1 MEYRQLGRTGL
12 GVSAVGLGTEYL
24 LDIPGQ
30 EATRVIREAIEA
42 GVNYFDLFYA
52 QPAFRDTMG
61 AAFAPRREAVTLAG
75 HLGAI
80 VRDGQSDKTREA
92 DLALEFIEDFL
103 KRYRTDRVDVL
114 FLHNSDTR
122 EDYERIMADGG
133 LCDLAERLVLAGKAR
148 FVGFSGHT
156 VETALL
162 AARSGRIDVLMFPV
176 NLAGHAVEGKDDLFS
191 ACAAAGVA
199 LVAMK
204 PFAGGRLLGDQA
216 HLEADSRL
224 LGKGRRTLEKSAPV
238 TPVQCI
244 SYALSRLGVSTV
256 VPGCASVT
264 ELQQSLA
271 WLDADAGE
279 RDFSRAIRDFRH
291 FAAGKCVYCNHCL
304 PCPARINIGDLMRL
318 LDTARVRTTAE
329 TAARYAALAAEA
341 SDCTACGACV
351 ERCPF
356 GADPASAMREAAELF
371 S

>member
-12 GVSAVGLGTEYL
+12 GVSTVGLGTEYL
-24 LDIPGQ
+24 LDIPGH
-30 EATRVIREAIEA
+30 EALRVIHEAVAA

-61 AAFAPRREAVTLAG
+61 AAFAGRREEVILAG
-75 HLGAI
+75 HLGAT
-80 VRDGQSDKTREA
+80 VRDGQSDKTRETG
-92 DLALEFIEDFL
+92 LALEFIEDFL

-114 FLHNSDTR
+114 FLHNSDTH
-122 EDYERIMADGG
+122 EDCERIMADGG
-133 LCDLAERLVLAGKAR
+133 LCDLAESLVCAGKAR
-148 FVGFSGHT
+148 FIGFSGHS

-162 AARSGRIDVLMFPV
+162 AVETGRVDVLMFPI
-176 NLAGHAVEGKDDLFS
+176 NLAGHEVEGKDELFS
-191 ACAAAGVA
+191 ACAAADVA

-216 HLEADSRL
+216 RLEADSRL

-244 SYALSRLGVSTV
+244 SYAVSRLGVSTV
-256 VPGCASVT
+256 VPGCASVR
-264 ELQQSLA
+264 ELEQSLA

-291 FAAGKCVYCNHCL
+291 FAADKCVYCNHCL
-304 PCPARINIGDLMRL
+304 PCPAKINIGDLMRL
-318 LDTARVRTTAE
+318 LDTARVRMREE
-329 TAARYAALAAEA
+329 TAARYAALAADA

-356 GADPASAMREAAELF
+356 GAEPASAMQEAAELF